1 MATPTPTPRMSHAAT
16 VALHLTTLRRVWYN
30 NAMQQDPDNVFGI
43 PDPFDVRLESD
54 NEAAPPPE
62 RGLRPVELW
71 NCFVRHPAVLMGK
84 ARDCPE
90 EAVAYATEAYAC
102 GTAAQ
107 YFRLCDKTHPTGLD
121 PTSRF
126 FFHLKHA
133 LEMPTPTSGLSMH
146 DPRVPVELDLIVDDV
161 DAFDPTA
168 LVHNLGPVETKRNV
182 EVAHELVLYPLCTS
196 DYAGPLT
203 VGVHCVACPELVTI
217 VTSDQVV
224 EWMRQNPEANWEGR
238 FAFIS
243 HRMINHTLCS
253 TCGLPAS
260 VFSPGTLAGH
270 RYANFKR
277 VDEKGQLRS
286 QQDA

>member
-30 NAMQQDPDNVFGI
+30 NATQQDPDNVFGI

-71 NCFVRHPAVLMGK
+71 NCFLRHPAVLMGK

-90 EAVAYATEAYAC
+90 EAVAYAKEAYAC

-126 FFHLKHA
+126 FFHLKQ
-133 LEMPTPTSGLSMH
+133 
-146 DPRVPVELDLIVDDV
+146 PRPFVYFVLFTFVQVSVDI
-161 DAFDPTA
+161 
-168 LVHNLGPVETKRNV
+168 LRWLYVHQLAR
-182 EVAHELVLYPLCTS
+182 
-196 DYAGPLT
+196 PLT
-203 VGVHCVACPELVTI
+203 E
-217 VTSDQVV
+217 
-224 EWMRQNPEANWEGR
+224 
-238 FAFIS
+238 
-243 HRMINHTLCS
+243 
-253 TCGLPAS
+253 
-260 VFSPGTLAGH
+260 
-270 RYANFKR
+270 
-277 VDEKGQLRS
+277 
-286 QQDA
+286 